1 MTLIDDSFQSETA
14 FFTLVLVRKNDS
26 VSSVQMRECSERK
39 KQKKGA
45 SIRFAKSSAIL
56 FVLMGLVPHPPL
68 FTTTRARETL

>member
-14 FFTLVLVRKNDS
+14 FFTLVYLCEKMTVFQVFKCENVAR
-26 VSSVQMRECSERK
+26 RK

-45 SIRFAKSSAIL
+45 SIRFAKSAIL